1 MSHLVRLHVLQDA
14 IGRLP
19 PQRHVFVGDAAHA
32 AARLQG
38 SYREVLTR
46 SVDVA
51 TVIAGPEIVED
62 SYPAKVPGEC
72 KNVRRGHTNQQL
84 RSIEYIRILNT
95 VLFLKTGF
103 SGNKC
108 KQKRITSNK
117 WECALQASTILHSC
131 GRQEFAIEI
140 RIIVTGQSRDQED
153 MRNNLPYHPTAVLT
167 H

>member
-19 PQRHVFVGDAAHA
+19 PQRNVFVSDAAHA

-62 SYPAKVPGEC
+62 SYPAKVPGGG
-72 KNVRRGHTNQQL
+72 KNVGGDTPTN
-84 RSIEYIRILNT
+84 S
-95 VLFLKTGF
+95 
-103 SGNKC
+103 
-108 KQKRITSNK
+108 
-117 WECALQASTILHSC
+117 
-131 GRQEFAIEI
+131 
-140 RIIVTGQSRDQED
+140 
-153 MRNNLPYHPTAVLT
+153 
-167 H
+167 